1 MKLVIVEDD
10 ILFTE
15 NLMQILKKEA
25 RIKVEG
31 AFTNAEEALLSL
43 KDYSPD
49 ILLADLG
56 LPGISGVELIS
67 RAKEI
72 LPELEAMVIT
82 VFEDRDMIVSALKAG
97 ASSYILKSDV
107 PGALVSALFDLEE
120 GGSPMSP
127 RIARKVVKQFQ
138 IDTIE
143 EQYLLSSRE
152 KSIIKAIEK
161 GLSYKEIS
169 NDFHISIHTVHAH
182 IRNIYKKLQASDRH
196 SAVVAAR
203 KKGII

>member
-15 NLMQILKKEA
+15 NLMQILKKEPQ
-25 RIKVEG
+25 ISVEG
-31 AFTNAEEALLSL
+31 IFTNAEDALNNIME
-43 KDYSPD
+43 YSPD

-56 LPGISGVELIS
+56 LPGMSGVELIG
-67 RAKEI
+67 RIKEI
-72 LPELEAMVIT
+72 KPDLEVMVIT
-82 VFEDRDMIVSALKAG
+82 VFEDREMIISALKAG
-97 ASSYILKSDV
+97 ASGYILKLNV
-107 PGALVSALFDLEE
+107 PEELIKSLFELNG

-127 RIARKVVKQFQ
+127 RIARKVIKEFQ
-138 IDTIE
+138 VDSID

-152 KSIIKAIEK
+152 KSIIKAIES

-182 IRNIYKKLQASDRH
+182 IRNIYKKLHASDRH

>member
-15 NLMQILKKEA
+15 NLLQILKKKSQ
-25 RIKVEG
+25 ITVEG
-31 AFTNAEEALLSL
+31 VFPNAEDALVYL
-43 KDYSPD
+43 KDDPPD

-82 VFEDRDMIVSALKAG
+82 VFEDRDMIVAALKAG

-107 PGALVSALFDLEE
+107 PDNLVSALFELEQ

-127 RIARKVVKQFQ
+127 RIARKVVKEFQ
-138 IDTIE
+138 VESIE
-143 EQYLLSSRE
+143 EQYLLSGRE
-152 KSIIKAIEK
+152 KSIIKAIER

>member
-15 NLMQILKKEA
+15 NLLQILTKEPH
-25 RIKVEG
+25 IKVEG
-31 AFTNAEEALLSL
+31 TFTNAEDALLSI
-43 KDYSPD
+43 KDHSPD

-82 VFEDRDMIVSALKAG
+82 VFEDRDMIIAALKAG

-107 PGALVSALFDLEE
+107 PDNLVSALFELEQ

-127 RIARKVVKQFQ
+127 RIARKVVKEFQ
-138 IDTIE
+138 VESIE

-152 KSIIKAIEK
+152 KSIIKAIER

-169 NDFHISIHTVHAH
+169 NKFFISTHTVHAH